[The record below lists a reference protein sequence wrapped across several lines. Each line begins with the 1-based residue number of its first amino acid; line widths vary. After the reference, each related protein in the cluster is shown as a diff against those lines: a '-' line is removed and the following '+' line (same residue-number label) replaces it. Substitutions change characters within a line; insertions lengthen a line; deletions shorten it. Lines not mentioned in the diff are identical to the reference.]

1 MSRTEIQ
8 NFVGELRV
16 ELPEGRVVADEDLL
30 QSYRRDHLLDWP
42 AGMPAAVVLPRSTEE
57 VALSVRIAGR
67 HGVGVI
73 PRGAGSGL
81 TGGAAAVDGCLMVSL
96 ERMDRIVTIDAA
108 NQTALVEPG
117 VINRA
122 VSDAAAEHGLFYP
135 PDPASRDYS
144 TIGGNIATNAGGLC
158 CVKYGVT
165 RDHVLDLE
173 VVLADGSIIR
183 TGRRSVKGVAGLDL
197 TSLFVGSEGTLG
209 IVTQALLRLR
219 PRPEGSATVVAYFSS
234 LEDAGRAVALITA
247 SDLGL
252 SLVEIMDRA
261 SVVLVD
267 DWGHFEMDRT
277 AAALLILQTDEPEP
291 RRTGTV
297 ERTTEICKA
306 SGAIDFFFSS
316 SAVEADALL
325 QARRAIA
332 LALESLGRPLIH
344 EDVAVPRSEVAVM
357 IAEVNRLSAEHATR
371 AVVFGHA
378 GDGNLHPVIIVED
391 GAEAMARGH
400 SLFESIMAAA
410 LRLGGTITGEHGI
423 GQLKARYLAGEVG
436 ERNIA
441 LQRSIKAAVDPDRRF
456 IAGGWL
462 DAEAATS
469 AIAVDLR
476 RGQYAR

>member
-1 MSRTEIQ
+1 MSGTELQDLI
-8 NFVGELRV
+8 GALRA
-16 ELPEGRVVADEDLL
+16 ELPDGQVMSDPDLL

-117 VINRA
+117 VINSA

-135 PDPASRDYS
+135 PDPASREYS

-165 RDHVLDLE
+165 RDHVLELE

-183 TGRRSVKGVAGLDL
+183 TGHRSVKGVAGLDL

-234 LEDAGRAVALITA
+234 LEDAGRAVALLTA

-252 SLVEIMDRA
+252 SLIEIMDRG

-267 DWGHFEMDRT
+267 DWGHFGMDRD
-277 AAALLILQTDEPEP
+277 AAALLILQSDDPEP
-291 RRTGTV
+291 RRTSTV
-297 ERTTEICKA
+297 ERTTEICRE
-306 SGAIDFFFSS
+306 SGAVDFFFSS
-316 SAVEADALL
+316 DASEADALL
-325 QARRAIA
+325 QARRAIG
-332 LALESLGRPLIH
+332 LALESLGRTLIH

-357 IAEVNRLSAEHATR
+357 IAEVDRLSAEHETR

-391 GAEAMARGH
+391 GAEAMTRGH
-400 SLFESIMAAA
+400 SLFEGIMAAA
-410 LRLGGTITGEHGI
+410 LRLGGTISGEHGI
-423 GQLKARYLAGEVG
+423 GQLKARYLAGELG

-441 LQRSIKAAVDPDRRF
+441 LQRAIKAAVDPDGRF

-462 DAEAATS
+462 ESDAARGVAP
-469 AIAVDLR
+469 VDLR
-476 RGQYAR
+476 SGQYAR

>member
-1 MSRTEIQ
+1 MSGSNAYGLVRD
-8 NFVGELRV
+8 LRA
-16 ELPEGRVVADEDLL
+16 ELPEGRVVSDPDLL

-42 AGMPAAVVLPRSTEE
+42 AGMPAAVVLPRSSEE
-57 VALSVRIAGR
+57 VSLAVQIAGR

-96 ERMDRIVTIDAA
+96 ERMDRIVHIDPA

-117 VINRA
+117 VINRS

-144 TIGGNIATNAGGLC
+144 TIGGNIGTNAGGLC

-165 RDHVLDLE
+165 RDHVLELE

-219 PRPEGSATVVAYFSS
+219 PRPEGTATVVAYFAT
-234 LEDAGRAVALITA
+234 LEEAGRAVALITA

-252 SLVEIMDRA
+252 SLIEIMDRG
-261 SVVLVD
+261 SVLLVD
-267 DWGHFEMDRT
+267 DWGHFGMDRD
-277 AAALLILQTDEPEP
+277 AAALLILQSDEPEP
-291 RRTGTV
+291 RRTSTV
-297 ERTTEICKA
+297 ERTTEICRQT
-306 SGAIDFFFSS
+306 GATGFFFSS
-316 SAVEADALL
+316 DASEAEALL

-332 LALESLGRPLIH
+332 LALESLGQTLFH
-344 EDVAVPRSEVAVM
+344 EDVAVPRSEVAAM
-357 IAEVNRLSAEHATR
+357 IAEVTRLSAEHDTR
-371 AVVFGHA
+371 AVTFGHA
-378 GDGNLHPVIIVED
+378 GDGNLHPVIIVEE
-391 GAEAMARGH
+391 GAEAMARGQL
-400 SLFESIMAAA
+400 LFEGIMAAA
-410 LRLGGTITGEHGI
+410 LRLGGTITGEHGV
-423 GQLKARYLAGEVG
+423 GQLKARYLAGELG

-441 LQRSIKAAVDPDRRF
+441 LQRAIKAAVDPDRRF

-462 DAEAATS
+462 NADAARGLEPVNLRARHGAA
-469 AIAVDLR
+469 
-476 RGQYAR
+476 